1 MWGKSRRGW
10 GLGLRGRSHYY
21 FGRAV
26 HHEIPHCEILHFVP
40 VFLFGMTTLLFLL
53 PVDKICENDVI
64 STRRGVGSFPPQPLQ
79 LTNRINSGNDL
90 TLHSPKAP
98 ASGELKSLS
107 RLFRE
112 GRHNQHI
119 VSCPVPTCIDQQCR
133 FKIPGIISKSH
144 SPKSLP
150 FGEI

>member
-1 MWGKSRRGW
+1 MAAGIRG
-10 GLGLRGRSHYY
+10 LFSDYFRS
-21 FGRAV
+21 AV

-64 STRRGVGSFPPQPLQ
+64 LARRGVGSFPPQPLQ

-98 ASGELKSLS
+98 LVEEFPIIQDAVGGFFPSTDSASYPL
-107 RLFRE
+107 
-112 GRHNQHI
+112 
-119 VSCPVPTCIDQQCR
+119 PV
-133 FKIPGIISKSH
+133 
-144 SPKSLP
+144 
-150 FGEI
+150 

>member
-1 MWGKSRRGW
+1 MD
-10 GLGLRGRSHYY
+10 LGGRSHYY
-21 FGRAV
+21 FRSAV

-64 STRRGVGSFPPQPLQ
+64 LARRGVGSFPPQPLQ

-98 ASGELKSLS
+98 LVE
-107 RLFRE
+107 E
-112 GRHNQHI
+112 
-119 VSCPVPTCIDQQCR
+119 VPTGDGGCFLTPFPVIQHRRRNCHNRKTDNVNHIHPNIC
-133 FKIPGIISKSH
+133 KSTSFDNDSTNCVH
-144 SPKSLP
+144 KVCYR
-150 FGEI
+150 